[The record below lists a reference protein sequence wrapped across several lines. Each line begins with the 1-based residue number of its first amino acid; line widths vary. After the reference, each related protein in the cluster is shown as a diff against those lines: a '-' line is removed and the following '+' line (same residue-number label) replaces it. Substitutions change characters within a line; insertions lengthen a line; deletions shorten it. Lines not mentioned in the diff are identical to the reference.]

1 MKKGEEISWK
11 HEVFMK
17 KPFWVCPME
26 FKKGFINTNMYRTSP
41 FPQVVLNYLES
52 IKRIPEELKI
62 SHVNKQI
69 K

>member
-1 MKKGEEISWK
+1 
-11 HEVFMK
+11 
-17 KPFWVCPME
+17 ME
-26 FKKGFINTNMYRTSP
+26 LKKGFINTNMYRTSP

>member
-1 MKKGEEISWK
+1 
-11 HEVFMK
+11 
-17 KPFWVCPME
+17 ME
-26 FKKGFINTNMYRTSP
+26 FKKGFINTKMYRTSP
-41 FPQVVLNYLES
+41 FSQVVLNYLES

>member
-1 MKKGEEISWK
+1 
-11 HEVFMK
+11 
-17 KPFWVCPME
+17 ME
-26 FKKGFINTNMYRTSP
+26 FKKGFINTKMYRTSP

-52 IKRIPEELKI
+52 IKIIPEELKI